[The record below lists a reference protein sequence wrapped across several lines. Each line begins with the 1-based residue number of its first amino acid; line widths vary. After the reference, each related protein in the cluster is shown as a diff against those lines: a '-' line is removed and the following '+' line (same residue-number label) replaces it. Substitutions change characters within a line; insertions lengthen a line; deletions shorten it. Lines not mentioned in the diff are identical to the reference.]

1 MVQLGIGIK
10 IVEILLYIA
19 LSSFI
24 GSTWYLIIVVK
35 KTKMKLVKNA
45 MTNPL
50 WPNID
55 FSFFSKLQ
63 EEYKHQRSNHIPA
76 TINKISFYI
85 LVIGFIFLFLMV
97 IAQEFLRYG

>member
-19 LSSFI
+19 LPSFI

-35 KTKMKLVKNA
+35 KTKMKLIKNA

-55 FSFFSKLQ
+55 FSALLLNSCHKKQ
-63 EEYKHQRSNHIPA
+63 E
-76 TINKISFYI
+76 I
-85 LVIGFIFLFLMV
+85 LCGNF
-97 IAQEFLRYG
+97 